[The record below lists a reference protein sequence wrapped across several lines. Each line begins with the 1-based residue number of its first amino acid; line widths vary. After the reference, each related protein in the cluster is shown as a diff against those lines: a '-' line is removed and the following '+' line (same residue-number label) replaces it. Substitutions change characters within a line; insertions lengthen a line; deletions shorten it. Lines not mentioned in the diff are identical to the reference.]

1 MLIFIEW
8 SFCCFCSWSSI
19 QEGCCWFASLFPAYL
34 VGFDCLSLK
43 ILLFPDSVAGIPAK
57 DLQKKLESINPKMID
72 KNKLKDIKSE
82 IGHRSKAFVSDSAT

>member
-1 MLIFIEW
+1 M
-8 SFCCFCSWSSI
+8 
-19 QEGCCWFASLFPAYL
+19 

-82 IGHRSKAFVSDSAT
+82 IDKRIQDHVDKLPAKWSKYNHTAGHIFHPYNPEDQQ